1 MVDMWA
7 AYNNLDSS
15 HGTAASPST
24 YYDSVSRSVKLN
36 LNSTNATSV
45 IWGTGIVWG
54 TSVIWGTSVVSGS
67 GIIWGTGVIW
77 GTSTNSG
84 FSVIWGTGSPWAQS
98 SATTESLSIVG
109 NGEN

>member
-1 MVDMWA
+1 MWA

-36 LNSTNATSV
+36 LNSTSATCV
-45 IWGTGIVWG
+45 IWSTGIVWG
-54 TSVIWGTSVVSGS
+54 TSVIWGT
-67 GIIWGTGVIW
+67 T
-77 GTSTNSG
+77 TNSG

-98 SATTESLSIVG
+98 SAATESLSIVG
-109 NGEN
+109 SGEN